1 MNHKNPHPLTLN
13 LKPLNPKFQTLNH
26 EALDL
31 FQQRTSKAVEA
42 SLGRP
47 LNPNPTVDDTNPALP
62 YMGITVYSLLWVMQD
77 FNINRRSRV
86 FRYWALGFRVSGLKV
101 EE

>member
-1 MNHKNPHPLTLN
+1 
-13 LKPLNPKFQTLNH
+13 
-26 EALDL
+26 
-31 FQQRTSKAVEA
+31 
-42 SLGRP
+42 
-47 LNPNPTVDDTNPALP
+47 
-62 YMGITVYSLLWVMQD
+62 MQD